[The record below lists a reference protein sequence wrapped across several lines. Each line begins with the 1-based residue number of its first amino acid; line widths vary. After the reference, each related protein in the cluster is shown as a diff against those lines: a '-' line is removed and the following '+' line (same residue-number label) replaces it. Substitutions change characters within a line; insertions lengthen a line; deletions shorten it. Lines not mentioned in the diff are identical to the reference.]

1 MIVDKSS
8 KDKQILVTKN
18 WQNNRWLVVWFQ
30 IYIPLSR
37 QILVTILFYILV
49 CIWFQIY
56 IPRVVKGADPAQPRG
71 LKHVKGLK
79 WAGPLRPSQ
88 PSPTR

>member
-1 MIVDKSS
+1 MMIVDKSS

-56 IPRVVKGADPAQPRG
+56 IPRVVKGAGPAQRA
-71 LKHVKGLK
+71 KTCKG
-79 WAGPLRPSQ
+79 A
-88 PSPTR
+88 